1 MIAGARLPGLQ
12 GNSDIAESV
21 EGKAVAEQGA
31 KIRPV
36 TSNRISE
43 DSATGCPHLS
53 VFSESFSVTQLA
65 HESPNRD
72 DPASTD

>member
-21 EGKAVAEQGA
+21 EGKTVAEQGV
-31 KIRPV
+31 KMRPV

-43 DSATGCPHLS
+43 HSATGAHTLA
-53 VFSESFSVTQLA
+53 FSESLSAAQLA
-65 HESPNRD
+65 HESPNID